1 MISVTRAL
9 GYYSTVAPTCL
20 PFELPSPHLYLLL
33 CFLLGLTVTKPY
45 FGPSI
50 LPSARVP
57 IFSHPAAED
66 DWHVLLSSLPLSVRE
81 RVSGWQ
87 KAQKTLVPSLP
98 KTPSEITCCP
108 GPGIL
113 IYFYVCECFAH
124 LYACATC
131 MCLTP

>member
-57 IFSHPAAED
+57 IFSHPAVED
-66 DWHVLLSSLPLSVRE
+66 DWHVLLLSLPLCFLGYRCLPGFLYECWAVN
-81 RVSGWQ
+81 SGPL
-87 KAQKTLVPSLP
+87 ACTASTLLNEPLSGP
-98 KTPSEITCCP
+98 KYEQ
-108 GPGIL
+108 
-113 IYFYVCECFAH
+113 
-124 LYACATC
+124 
-131 MCLTP
+131 